1 MDFQCVFIDL
11 PCNFFGLLNDLGL
24 THLALIDFIDIRR
37 RIGSKHGRVG
47 WVEYLMMLSKGQ
59 WSEAGYVG
67 VVLGMFDVLCHI
79 DETKRCFGRVFH
91 REHREFDDVLTLIIL
106 NDLSWVLNP
115 FRFSNFTES
124 LVEEVLDDILQC

>member
-24 THLALIDFIDIRR
+24 THLTLIDFIDIRR

-47 WVEYLMMLSKGQ
+47 RVEYLMMLSKGQ
-59 WSEAGYVG
+59 WPEASHVG

-79 DETKRCFGRVFH
+79 DETQRCFGRVFH

-106 NDLSWVLNP
+106 NDLLWVLNP

-124 LVEEVLDDILQC
+124 LIEEVLDDILQC